1 MSRAPAKAQQMA
13 VVSIGHVM
21 VMLPA
26 DEGMKVVKALQNAAR
41 VRHGGAERN
50 YEGYVV
56 DEEELQVSLA
66 LVRANEVHMPHGEVV
81 PAARP
86 SRAALPSAQQ
96 RLLK

>member
-1 MSRAPAKAQQMA
+1 MSRATAKAQQMA
-13 VVSIGHVM
+13 VVSVGHVM

-26 DEGMKVVKALQNAAR
+26 DEGMKVIKALQTAVR

-66 LVRANEVHMPHGEVV
+66 LVRASEVHMPHGEVM
-81 PAARP
+81 PPARP
-86 SRAALPSAQQ
+86 TRKALPTQQ